1 MEALQSD
8 DASSKKISKA
18 LLQTLPK
25 VDLTIETMRSAFS
38 LLFAC
43 QENSNEYFQLLADEL
58 RLGNEN
64 WRRTILIHALQTH
77 YSIAS
82 DQAFVGNFEPMRK
95 WIVENV
101 LQAGQSPE
109 LVRIVASQFHNV
121 QNNPNSNVESK
132 QLLVD
137 TLAAAPALG
146 LEYWVGYGEEA
157 RNRHGK
163 IFMQTLTPQF
173 AAVVEA
179 KAIAALESSATP
191 KKFVVQAAMLLKYF
205 NSKGFDRTGMPPLPD
220 TSVLAK
226 AVATQ
231 IQRMIDD
238 PANLN
243 EKIKL
248 DDRFTNQWLQGV
260 SSSLSN
266 PNDEAMTLLV
276 NARCSF
282 ASQTSSSRVS
292 IGSGFPYAIF
302 ELFDLIR
309 IFRLQE
315 QLEEQLTAIIR
326 VTKQQAFE
334 FASQVESPF
343 ATPGLPGGPTVAV
356 FINNMDLS
364 FRLLGTQSRS
374 EYPGEEQLLS
384 YLIFD
389 RCFKML
395 PQGGVRDALLKEM
408 QSEYERYYSEMMVAK
423 LDLDGD
429 GKLSL
434 EEASSES
441 MQPKYLMIGSA
452 IAAEIDLDKDA
463 FLSIDELLARM
474 KVRPPR
480 PAPVQSNL
488 LAEPAQLEWAMR
500 QIAKYDKNRDGQ
512 LTVDEWSV
520 MLSSPKGAD
529 ANGDGVITVE
539 EYADYRMSKK

>member
-1 MEALQSD
+1 MIL
-8 DASSKKISKA
+8 K
-18 LLQTLPK
+18 
-25 VDLTIETMRSAFS
+25 DL
-38 LLFAC
+38 
-43 QENSNEYFQLLADEL
+43 N
-58 RLGNEN
+58 
-64 WRRTILIHALQTH
+64 RR
-77 YSIAS
+77 
-82 DQAFVGNFEPMRK
+82 E
-95 WIVENV
+95 
-101 LQAGQSPE
+101 
-109 LVRIVASQFHNV
+109 
-121 QNNPNSNVESK
+121 
-132 QLLVD
+132 
-137 TLAAAPALG
+137 
-146 LEYWVGYGEEA
+146 
-157 RNRHGK
+157 
-163 IFMQTLTPQF
+163 
-173 AAVVEA
+173 
-179 KAIAALESSATP
+179 
-191 KKFVVQAAMLLKYF
+191 
-205 NSKGFDRTGMPPLPD
+205 FDRAGMPPLPD
-220 TSVLAK
+220 SSVLAK

-343 ATPGLPGGPTVAV
+343 TTPGLPGGPTVAV
-356 FINNMDLS
+356 FINSMDLS

-374 EYPGEEQLLS
+374 EHPGEEQLLS

-408 QSEYERYYSEMMVAK
+408 QSEYERYYLEMMVAK

-512 LTVDEWSV
+512 LTVDEWSM

-539 EYADYRMSKK
+539 EYADHRMSKK